1 MNYINV
7 RIWGLLV
14 WLVFITTV
22 FVEFN
27 NVALE
32 QNDPE
37 ETMGKAVA
45 LEEIGMDNDE
55 EKGIRKNDL
64 ITIEQN

>member
-1 MNYINV
+1 
-7 RIWGLLV
+7 
-14 WLVFITTV
+14 
-22 FVEFN
+22 
-27 NVALE
+27 
-32 QNDPE
+32 
-37 ETMGKAVA
+37 MGKAVA